1 MGMLNKLQTRVN
13 EIEALHSKLLLL
25 IGSPGIGKSRLLAEL
40 ASSRD
45 TNVLKVGAELGRKL
59 ANLPQRQRTLQA
71 NTLLRELTSA
81 HATDGLLLLDNIEL
95 LFDRSLKLDPLDLL
109 KQHSK
114 ALRIVVVWPGE
125 IKNDRLVYAELGH
138 PEYQEY
144 SVEGLVPFELN
155 KIN

>member
-1 MGMLNKLQTRVN
+1 MLNKLETRVN

-25 IGSPGIGKSRLLAEL
+25 IGAPGVGKSQLLADL
-40 ASSRD
+40 AARRN
-45 TNVLKVGAELGRKL
+45 TTVLKVGAELGRKL

-71 NTLLRELTSA
+71 NTLLRELASA

-114 ALRIVVVWPGE
+114 ARGIVVAWPGE

-144 SVEGLVPFELN
+144 SLEGLVPFELN

>member
-1 MGMLNKLQTRVN
+1 MLNKLETRVN

-25 IGSPGIGKSRLLAEL
+25 IGAPGIGKSQLLADL
-40 ASSRD
+40 AARKD
-45 TNVLKVGAELGRKL
+45 TSVLKVGAELGRKL

-71 NTLLRELTSA
+71 NTLLRELASA

-114 ALRIVVVWPGE
+114 ARRIVVAWPGD

-144 SVEGLVPFELN
+144 SLEGLVPFELN

>member
-1 MGMLNKLQTRVN
+1 MLNKLKNRVG
-13 EIEALHSKLLLL
+13 EIGALHSKLLLL
-25 IGSPGIGKSRLLAEL
+25 IGASGSGKSQLLSEL
-40 ASSRD
+40 AASSEA
-45 TNVLKVGAELGRKL
+45 TVIKVGAELGRKL
-59 ANLPQRQRTLQA
+59 ATLPHRQRALHA

-81 HATDGLLLLDNIEL
+81 HVADGLLLLDNIEL

-109 KQHSK
+109 KHHAK
-114 ALRIVVVWPGE
+114 ARRVVAVWPGE

-144 SVEGLVPFELN
+144 SLDGVVPFELN